1 MKTTYPMETIEQ
13 LVEKNGQVPGNLI
26 GVDSNAMSI
35 IGYTTGQLRKGGWPR
50 SDQNIVSKI
59 CMSGSY
65 ENVIATCAATLT
77 FDDDDD
83 DDDYDD
89 DE

>member
-1 MKTTYPMETIEQ
+1 MKTNWTIEE
-13 LVEKNGQVPGNLI
+13 LIEKNGKVDGNLI

-35 IGYTTGQLRKGGWPR
+35 IGYTTKQLSKGGWPR
-50 SDQNIVSKI
+50 SDQNIVARI

-77 FDDDDD
+77 FDD
-83 DDDYDD
+83 
-89 DE
+89 EE